1 MDVQTG
7 SALGL
12 AGCISG
18 ALAAFYTYY
27 KHSQCHS
34 NCCGKKVDLEV
45 DLTPVEKLAPIKV
58 DGGSSETKKADD
70 KRCPNC
76 TDTKIKVS
84 DA

>member
-7 SALGL
+7 SALGI

-34 NCCGKKVDLEV
+34 NCCGKKIDLQM
-45 DLTPVEKLAPIKV
+45 DLTPVEKIAPIKV
-58 DGGSSETKKADD
+58 DGDRTETKKTNNE
-70 KRCPNC
+70 RCPHC
-76 TDTKIKVS
+76 SDTKIKVQ